1 MSSFESYYYKNIGEK
16 FRYYREKFGMTQ
28 EQLSSNLGKNDKY
41 IGHIERCERFIS
53 NRMIIKLLKLW
64 ELQPEEFYKFD
75 EKYKF

>member
-16 FRYYREKFGMTQ
+16 IRYYREKFGMTQ

>member
-1 MSSFESYYYKNIGEK
+1 MSSFESYYYKNIGK
-16 FRYYREKFGMTQ
+16 KIRYYREKFGMTQ